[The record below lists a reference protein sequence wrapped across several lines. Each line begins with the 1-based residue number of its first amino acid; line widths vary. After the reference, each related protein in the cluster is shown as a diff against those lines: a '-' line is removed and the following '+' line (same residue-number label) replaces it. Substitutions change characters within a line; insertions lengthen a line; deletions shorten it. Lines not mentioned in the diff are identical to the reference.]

1 MRESEDRWT
10 WNTHLGCW
18 EVDPSRIYVAVSGF
32 FNPLHEGH
40 LKLFFA
46 AKKLGTHLVVIVNND
61 KQVALKGSCP
71 LLNEKT
77 RLEIISN
84 LRLVDGVVLSIDT
97 DATVCKT
104 LKEIRPH
111 IFANG
116 GDRNGNDGQST
127 AEEKVCA
134 EIECDIVYG
143 VGGNLKQ
150 ASSSDL
156 IKNAVNWYNRQQ
168 MARANK

>member
-1 MRESEDRWT
+1 MRKPEDRWT
-10 WNTHLGCW
+10 WNTHLASW
-18 EVDPSRIYVAVSGF
+18 EVDPNRIYVAVSGF

-40 LKLFFA
+40 LKLFWA

-71 LLNEKT
+71 FLDEKA
-77 RLEIISN
+77 RVEIIRN
-84 LRLVDGVVLSIDT
+84 IRLVDGVVLSMDI

-116 GDRNGNDGQST
+116 GDRGRYSSQAS
-127 AEEKVCA
+127 AEEEVCK
-134 EIECDIVYG
+134 EIECDVVYG
-143 VGGNLKQ
+143 VGGHDKYD
-150 ASSSDL
+150 SSSQI
-156 IKNAVNWYNRQQ
+156 IKRALNWYREHNE
-168 MARANK
+168 